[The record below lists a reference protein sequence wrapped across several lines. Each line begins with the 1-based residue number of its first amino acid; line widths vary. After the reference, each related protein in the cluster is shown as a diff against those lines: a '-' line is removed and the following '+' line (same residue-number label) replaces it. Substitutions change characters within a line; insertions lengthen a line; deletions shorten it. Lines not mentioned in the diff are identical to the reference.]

1 MLEQVRTRF
10 PCQTVHETSVPA
22 LAEQLIFSLRDADV
36 LGRVMDA
43 IRILVVAER
52 MGFAQGLLIA
62 LRRRSGFDVLG
73 PLSDESAVIELLAE
87 ARPDLVVV
95 DLDRSDGRGLL
106 ILAAVRDEANVPA
119 MVATRDTSAGNVEL
133 ALVAGA
139 CGVLPVDGQPASLAS
154 AVRRAV
160 AGELVLPVDDLSASV
175 GRLREARTRRG
186 RHAALATLTQ
196 REREVIT
203 GFARGASISGI
214 AVELGISRSTVQT
227 HVKNIL
233 RKLGVHS
240 TIEAVGVAWRAGL
253 AVDTRSA

>member
-1 MLEQVRTRF
+1 
-10 PCQTVHETSVPA
+10 
-22 LAEQLIFSLRDADV
+22 
-36 LGRVMDA
+36 MDT
-43 IRILVVAER
+43 ITILVVAESI
-52 MGFAQGLLIA
+52 GLAQDLLIA

-73 PLSDESAVIELLAE
+73 PLSDESGVIELLHE
-87 ARPDLVVV
+87 AQPDLVVV
-95 DLDRSDGRGLL
+95 DLDRADRMGIR
-106 ILAAVRDEANVPA
+106 ILAAIRDEADVPA

-139 CGVLPVDGQPASLAS
+139 CGVLPIDRQPASLVS
-154 AVRRAV
+154 AFRRAV

-175 GRLREARTRRG
+175 GRLSEARTRRG
-186 RHAALATLTQ
+186 RHAALAALTQ
-196 REREVIT
+196 REREVIS
-203 GFARGASISGI
+203 GFARGASIGAI
-214 AVELGISRSTVQT
+214 AIELGISRSTVQT